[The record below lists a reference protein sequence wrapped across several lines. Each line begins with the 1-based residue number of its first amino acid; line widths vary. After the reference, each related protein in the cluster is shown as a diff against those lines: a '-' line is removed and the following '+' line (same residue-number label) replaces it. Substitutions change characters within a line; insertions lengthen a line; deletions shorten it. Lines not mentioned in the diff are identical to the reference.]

1 MSIELLATAAVTALA
16 TKAFEK
22 AGEEIGK
29 ESGTT
34 ALSLIKGLFTPD
46 ELITLNL
53 SAEALQDPKAQGK
66 LEAKLED
73 RLAAHPDIA
82 KQLEALLAQLPKG
95 EGKTN
100 TLTQTGDNNV
110 GVQDVQGSTINIRDS

>member
-1 MSIELLATAAVTALA
+1 MAIEVLAASLVTALA

-22 AGEEIGK
+22 AGEKVGE

-34 ALSLIKGLFTPD
+34 ALSLIKGLFAPD

-53 SAEALQDPKAQGK
+53 SADALQDPKAQGK

-73 RLAAHPDIA
+73 RLTAHPDIA

-100 TLTQTGDNNV
+100 TLTQTGNDNI
-110 GVQDVQGSTINIRDS
+110 GLQDLQGSTIHITK

>member
-1 MSIELLATAAVTALA
+1 MALEALATSLVTALA

-22 AGEEIGK
+22 AGEEVGK

-34 ALSLIKGLFTPD
+34 ALSLIKGLFTPN

-53 SAEALQDPKAQGK
+53 SADALQDPKAQGK
-66 LEAKLED
+66 IEGKLEE

-82 KQLEALLAQLPKG
+82 KQLEALLAQLPKA

-100 TLTQTGDNNV
+100 TLRQIGNNNV
-110 GVQDVQGSTINIRDS
+110 GVQDVTGSTINITR

>member
-1 MSIELLATAAVTALA
+1 MAIGTLATALVTALA

-22 AGEEIGK
+22 AGEKVGEK
-29 ESGTT
+29 SGETL
-34 ALSLIKGLFTPD
+34 LSLVKGLFAPD

-53 SAEALQDPKAQGK
+53 SAEALQDPKAQGR

-73 RLAAHPDIA
+73 RLATHPDIA
-82 KQLEALLAQLPKG
+82 KQLEAWLEQLPKV

-100 TLTQTGDNNV
+100 IMTQTGNDNI
-110 GVQDVQGSTINIRDS
+110 GMQDIQGSTIDIKR

>member
-1 MSIELLATAAVTALA
+1 MVVEALAASLVTALA

-22 AGEEIGK
+22 AGEKVGEKTG
-29 ESGTT
+29 ET
-34 ALSLIKGLFTPD
+34 ALSLITGLFTPD

-53 SAEALQDPKAQGK
+53 SADALQDPKTQGK

-82 KQLEALLAQLPKG
+82 NQLEALLAKLPISEVKQ
-95 EGKTN
+95 N
-100 TLTQTGDNNV
+100 TINQIGSGNL
-110 GVQDVQGSTINIRDS
+110 GVQDVSGSTITINK

>member
-1 MSIELLATAAVTALA
+1 MPEPITTTALATAAVTALT
-16 TKAFEK
+16 TKAF
-22 AGEEIGK
+22 EEIGK

-34 ALSLIKGLFTPD
+34 VLSLIKGLFTPD
-46 ELITLNL
+46 ELTMLNL

-66 LEAKLED
+66 LEGKLEE

-82 KQLEALLAQLPKG
+82 KQLEALLAQLPKS

-100 TLTQTGDNNV
+100 TITQTGSNNV
-110 GVQDVQGSTINIRDS
+110 AAQDIHGSTINIHK

>member
-1 MSIELLATAAVTALA
+1 MPIEALAIALVTALA

-22 AGEEIGK
+22 AGEKVGE

-34 ALSLIKGLFTPD
+34 VLSLNKGLFTPD

-53 SAEALQDPKAQGK
+53 SADALQDPKAQGK
-66 LEAKLED
+66 LEGKLEE
-73 RLAAHPDIA
+73 RLTANPDLA
-82 KQLEALLAQLPKG
+82 RQLEALLASLPKP

-100 TLTQTGDNNV
+100 TMTQTGNDNI
-110 GVQDVQGSTINIRDS
+110 GLQDVQGSKINITR

>member
-1 MSIELLATAAVTALA
+1 MTLEALATSLVTTLA

-22 AGEEIGK
+22 AGEEVGK

-66 LEAKLED
+66 IEGKLEE

-82 KQLEALLAQLPKG
+82 KQLEALLANLPKA
-95 EGKTN
+95 EGKAN
-100 TLTQTGDNNV
+100 TLTQIGNSNV
-110 GVQDVQGSTINIRDS
+110 GVQDVTGSTINITR

>member
-1 MSIELLATAAVTALA
+1 MAIEALAVSLVTALA

-22 AGEEIGK
+22 AGEEVGK

-34 ALSLIKGLFTPD
+34 FLSLIKGLFTPD
-46 ELITLNL
+46 ELVTLNL
-53 SAEALQDPKAQGK
+53 SADALQDQKAQGK

-73 RLAAHPDIA
+73 RLAAYPDIA
-82 KQLEALLAQLPKG
+82 KQLEALLASLPKR

-100 TLTQTGDNNV
+100 TLTQTGNDNI
-110 GVQDVQGSTINIRDS
+110 GLQDVQGSKINITR

>member
-1 MSIELLATAAVTALA
+1 MALEALAASLVTALA

-22 AGEEIGK
+22 AGEEVGK

-66 LEAKLED
+66 IEGKLEE

-82 KQLEALLAQLPKG
+82 KQLEALLAQLPKA

-100 TLTQTGDNNV
+100 TLTQIGNGNV
-110 GVQDVQGSTINIRDS
+110 GVQDVTGSTINITR

>member
-1 MSIELLATAAVTALA
+1 MALEALAASLVTALA

-22 AGEEIGK
+22 AGEEVGK

-34 ALSLIKGLFTPD
+34 ALSLIKGLFTPN

-66 LEAKLED
+66 IEGKLEE
-73 RLAAHPDIA
+73 RLAAQPDIA
-82 KQLEALLAQLPKG
+82 KQLEALLAQLPKA

-100 TLTQTGDNNV
+100 TLTQIGNNNV
-110 GVQDVQGSTINIRDS
+110 GVQDVTGSTINITR

>member
-1 MSIELLATAAVTALA
+1 MAIEALAATLVTALA

-22 AGEEIGK
+22 VGEEVGK

-34 ALSLIKGLFTPD
+34 ALDLIKGLFAPD

-53 SAEALQDPKAQGK
+53 SADALQDPKAQGR

-73 RLAAHPDIA
+73 RLATHPDIA
-82 KQLEALLAQLPKG
+82 KQLEALLANLPKG

-100 TLTQTGDNNV
+100 TLTQTGNDNI
-110 GVQDVQGSTINIRDS
+110 GLQDVQGSPINITR

>member
-1 MSIELLATAAVTALA
+1 MAIEALAASLVTALA

-22 AGEEIGK
+22 TGEKVGEK
-29 ESGTT
+29 SGETV
-34 ALSLIKGLFTPD
+34 LSLVKGLFTPD

-53 SAEALQDPKAQGK
+53 SAEELQDPKAQGR

-82 KQLEALLAQLPKG
+82 KQLKAWLEQLPKADG
-95 EGKTN
+95 ATN
-100 TLTQTGDNNV
+100 TMTQTGNDNI
-110 GVQDVQGSTINIRDS
+110 GMQDIQGSTINIKR

>member
-1 MSIELLATAAVTALA
+1 MAIEVLAASLVTALA

-22 AGEEIGK
+22 AGEKVGE
-29 ESGTT
+29 ESGTI
-34 ALSLIKGLFTPD
+34 ALSLIKGLFAPD

-53 SAEALQDPKAQGK
+53 SADALQDPKAQGK

-73 RLAAHPDIA
+73 RLTAHPDIA

-100 TLTQTGDNNV
+100 TLTQTGNDNI
-110 GVQDVQGSTINIRDS
+110 GLQDLQGSTIHITK

>member
-1 MSIELLATAAVTALA
+1 MAIETLATALVTALA

-22 AGEEIGK
+22 AGEKVGEK
-29 ESGTT
+29 SGET
-34 ALSLIKGLFTPD
+34 ALSLVKGLFAPD

-53 SAEALQDPKAQGK
+53 SAEALQDPKAQGR

-82 KQLEALLAQLPKG
+82 KQLEAWLEQLPKVD
-95 EGKTN
+95 GKTN
-100 TLTQTGDNNV
+100 IMMQTGNDNI
-110 GVQDVQGSTINIRDS
+110 GMQDIQGSTINIK

>member
-1 MSIELLATAAVTALA
+1 MAIEALAASLVTALA

-22 AGEEIGK
+22 AGEEVGK

-34 ALSLIKGLFTPD
+34 VLSLIKGLFTPD
-46 ELITLNL
+46 ELTTLNL

-73 RLAAHPDIA
+73 RLAAQSDIA
-82 KQLEALLAQLPKG
+82 KQLEALLSRLPKA

-100 TLTQTGDNNV
+100 TLTQTGNDNL
-110 GVQDVQGSTINIRDS
+110 GFQDVQGNTINITR

>member
-1 MSIELLATAAVTALA
+1 MAIETLAASLVTALA

-22 AGEEIGK
+22 AGEKVGEK
-29 ESGTT
+29 SGEN

-53 SAEALQDPKAQGK
+53 SAESLQDPKAQGK
-66 LEAKLED
+66 LEGKLED

-82 KQLEALLAQLPKG
+82 QQLESLLAQLPKDAG
-95 EGKTN
+95 RQN
-100 TLTQTGDNNV
+100 TITQIGSENKA
-110 GVQDVQGSTINIRDS
+110 VQDVSDSTVTIS

>member
-1 MSIELLATAAVTALA
+1 MPDPITMTALATAAVTALT
-16 TKAFEK
+16 TKAF
-22 AGEEIGK
+22 EEIGK

-46 ELITLNL
+46 ELTTLNL

-66 LEAKLED
+66 LEGKLED

-82 KQLEALLAQLPKG
+82 KQLEALLANLPKAA
-95 EGKTN
+95 GKTN
-100 TLTQTGDNNV
+100 TLTQVGSNNV
-110 GVQDVQGSTINIRDS
+110 GVQDVSGSTISITK

>member
-1 MSIELLATAAVTALA
+1 MAIETLATTLVTALA
-16 TKAFEK
+16 TKAVEK
-22 AGEEIGK
+22 AGEKVGEK
-29 ESGTT
+29 SGETL
-34 ALSLIKGLFTPD
+34 LSLVKGLFAPD

-53 SAEALQDPKAQGK
+53 SAEALQDPKAQGR

-82 KQLEALLAQLPKG
+82 KQLEAWLEQLPKA

-100 TLTQTGDNNV
+100 IMMQTGNDNI
-110 GVQDVQGSTINIRDS
+110 GMQDIQSSTINIKR

>member
-1 MSIELLATAAVTALA
+1 MAIEALAAGLVTALA

-22 AGEEIGK
+22 AGEELGK

-46 ELITLNL
+46 ELVTLNL

-66 LEAKLED
+66 LEGKLEE

-82 KQLEALLAQLPKG
+82 KQLEALLASLSRS

-100 TLTQTGDNNV
+100 TLTQTGNDNI
-110 GVQDVQGSTINIRDS
+110 GLQDVQSNTINITR